1 MSERYYQKYGPINR
15 RRSQGML
22 DDEPPEREPP
32 REPRR
37 APRRP
42 EERRRSLLSG
52 LLVLG
57 LLMAV
62 LLVLPYA
69 AALFGSEQAM
79 QGVSV
84 QGRPVGG
91 MDRAAIGALLEQRYA
106 VFRRAP
112 LTISFEGRSWTP
124 TLAQLGVRF
133 DLERTADEAVL
144 ALQRGGPLERLA
156 SLWSLWRQGL
166 DVSPR
171 LSVDQAQLQGYLTS
185 IAADVE
191 MPPRDAALSI
201 AAGRVLPT
209 PAQPGRQILADQ
221 TSLEIIAALQTLQ
234 PQTVVL
240 RTRLLK
246 PTIDNDG
253 IAQATQTAKRLLDG
267 GLALRQG
274 ERSWTWEPD
283 KLAELVTISR
293 GAGGMRAEID
303 SARLERAVERL
314 AQLADSPSAEPRV
327 AFRRNRLAIVAPGQ
341 EGVRL
346 DQRKALEAIS
356 ATLQLTSPVSR
367 SIELPAE
374 IISPQIT
381 AQSLP
386 GLGIVELVGE
396 GQSSFA
402 GSAAYRVT
410 NIKAGAARMDGVLI
424 APGAEFSFNTQL
436 GAVDEASGFVQG
448 YAVIGNRTQ
457 LEWGGGVCQVST
469 TVFRTAFWAGL
480 PITERHAHPFYISWY
495 DAYSYPAG
503 QPGPGMD
510 ATIATGALDLR
521 FVNDTG
527 HWLLMESS
535 LDETAQVL
543 TVRLYGTKP
552 KRTVTVSGPKTLSVT
567 PAPSE
572 PVTINDSALP
582 AGTYRQTDTA
592 RQGMEIAVY
601 RVISENGTQ
610 REPELFYTRFK
621 AWPNVFVRGTGR

>member
-15 RRSQGML
+15 RRNQGLL

-32 REPRR
+32 RTPEREPRR
-37 APRRP
+37 PAQ
-42 EERRRSLLSG
+42 RRRSLLGG
-52 LLVLG
+52 LLTLALAG
-57 LLMAV
+57 LA
-62 LLVLPYA
+62 LLALPYA
-69 AALFGSEQAM
+69 AALLGSDQAM

-84 QGRPVGG
+84 QGRAVGG
-91 MDRAAIGALLEQRYA
+91 MDRAAIGALLDQRYA
-106 VFRRAP
+106 AFRRAP

-144 ALQRGGPLERLA
+144 ALQHGGPLERLA
-156 SLWSLWRQGL
+156 SLWSLWREGL
-166 DVSPR
+166 DVAPR
-171 LSVDQAQLQGYLTS
+171 LAVDQSQLQSYLAG
-185 IAADVE
+185 IALEVE
-191 MPPRDAALSI
+191 QPPRDAALSI

-209 PAQPGRQILADQ
+209 PARPGRQILADQ
-221 TSLEIIAALQTLQ
+221 TGLEILAALQTLQ

-240 RTRLLK
+240 RTRLLR
-246 PTIDNDG
+246 PTLDNDG
-253 IAQATQTAKRLLDG
+253 IAQAAEAAQTLLAG
-267 GLALRQG
+267 GLTLRQG
-274 ERSWTWEPD
+274 QRSWTWEPD
-283 KLAELVTISR
+283 KIAEFLTVAR
-293 GAGGMRAEID
+293 ADAGMRAGID
-303 SARLERAVERL
+303 PARLERAVERL
-314 AQLADSPSAEPRV
+314 AQLVDSPSAEPRV
-327 AFRRNRLAIVAPGQ
+327 AFRRDRLTIVAAGQ
-341 EGVRL
+341 EGLRL
-346 DQRKALEAIS
+346 DQPGALAAIS
-356 ATLQLTSPVSR
+356 ATLQLTSPLSR
-367 SIELPAE
+367 ALDLPVE
-374 IISPQIT
+374 IIKPKIN
-381 AQSLP
+381 AESLA
-386 GLGIVELVGE
+386 GLGVVELVAE

-469 TVFRTAFWAGL
+469 TVFRAAFWAGL
-480 PITERHAHPFYISWY
+480 PFTERHAHPFYISWY
-495 DAYSYPAG
+495 DAYSYPGG

-527 HWLLMESS
+527 RWLLMETGV
-535 LDETAQVL
+535 DEAAQVL

-552 KRTVTVSGPKTLSVT
+552 GRSVAVSGPKTLSVT

-572 PVTINDSALP
+572 PVTVNDAALP
-582 AGTYRQTDTA
+582 SGTYRQTDTA

-601 RVISENGTQ
+601 RVISERGTQ